1 MQAYFV
7 EIINAFFTRTGKK
20 YLGNLDNIA
29 PYLLAFACLSS
40 FQRQPAVDLLHGAFG
55 IGAMLARSGAATW
68 MMWDLHQGEFSEPE
82 KSCLGFGQLHKDR
95 LAQGDGR
102 FAPFLQ
108 FDGVVD
114 TPRGARPSSA

>member
-1 MQAYFV
+1 MQAYFRRNNQR
-7 EIINAFFTRTGKK
+7 IFHTHGKK
-20 YLGNLDNIA
+20 YLGYFDNIA
-29 PYLLAFACLSS
+29 AYLLAFACLSS

-95 LAQGDGR
+95 LTQGDGR